1 MNLKISKK
9 IRSLLEVIA
18 CFFLMALSSNIFSLI
33 ANIFDA
39 DGLWVGIVSY
49 VLSAAV
55 VLLYVVKIEKKPV
68 SYIGLKKPTF
78 LDIPKGLLLGLGMF
92 LVQQIPLLL
101 MKMDYSILASQPKWG
116 EIFIMTLYCFLCV
129 GFTEELMFRGFILKK
144 MQDLCNIKII
154 IVIINC
160 ILFYM
165 FHFPPIRFVFGEFF
179 NIAVNTIFLCVYYF
193 KSKNKSIIP
202 LIIAHGFY
210 DILSAYLLPAFLY
223 YIT

>member
-39 DGLWVGIVSY
+39 DGLWVGIASY

-101 MKMDYSILASQPKWG
+101 MKMDYSI
-116 EIFIMTLYCFLCV
+116 
-129 GFTEELMFRGFILKK
+129 
-144 MQDLCNIKII
+144 
-154 IVIINC
+154 
-160 ILFYM
+160 
-165 FHFPPIRFVFGEFF
+165 
-179 NIAVNTIFLCVYYF
+179 
-193 KSKNKSIIP
+193 
-202 LIIAHGFY
+202 
-210 DILSAYLLPAFLY
+210 
-223 YIT
+223 